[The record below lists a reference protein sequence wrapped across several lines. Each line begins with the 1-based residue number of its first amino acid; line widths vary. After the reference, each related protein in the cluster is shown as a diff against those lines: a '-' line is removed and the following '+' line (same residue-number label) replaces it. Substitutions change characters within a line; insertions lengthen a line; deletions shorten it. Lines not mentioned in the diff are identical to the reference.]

1 MNSKFED
8 FALSRLISFDSPL
21 YKVSDL
27 IRQYFYQGDKVY
39 HYTNFDGLKGII
51 ESNGFWL
58 TESTFMNDEQELNN
72 GPLKLQEAI
81 KNIKDHYK
89 GSAQIFIEALANYKL
104 VSRLDYY
111 ISCFSKEPDSLDLW
125 RTYSKNETG
134 ISIEFDL
141 KDGKFPHFEGLP
153 EYKISEVI
161 YSDKIKLDFIH
172 KLLIVAITEV
182 ENDLLNGI
190 NYTDWNYEDTANEV
204 IDYISAYF
212 ILFKNESFSTE
223 NEVRITHHRSEKSG
237 QTIYF
242 RSSKIGLIPYIKS
255 NELYTLDQIP
265 DEKKELTKK
274 LPISKIIVGPTRY
287 FLEIK
292 RSIGFFLHYSEYE
305 NVSVVPSNI
314 PFRG

>member
-1 MNSKFED
+1 
-8 FALSRLISFDSPL
+8 
-21 YKVSDL
+21 
-27 IRQYFYQGDKVY
+27 
-39 HYTNFDGLKGII
+39 
-51 ESNGFWL
+51 
-58 TESTFMNDEQELNN
+58 
-72 GPLKLQEAI
+72 
-81 KNIKDHYK
+81 
-89 GSAQIFIEALANYKL
+89 
-104 VSRLDYY
+104 
-111 ISCFSKEPDSLDLW
+111 
-125 RTYSKNETG
+125 
-134 ISIEFDL
+134 
-141 KDGKFPHFEGLP
+141 DGKFPHFEGLP

-190 NYTDWNYEDTANEV
+190 NYTDWNYEDTA
-204 IDYISAYF
+204 
-212 ILFKNESFSTE
+212 